1 MYIKEQTC
9 SQNRY
14 IQEVKNYCERDRAN
28 EDRMV
33 LELGKE
39 MKNGGMKE

>member
-1 MYIKEQTC
+1 MYIKERACPQK
-9 SQNRY
+9 RY
-14 IQEVKNYCERDRAN
+14 IQEVKNYCESARAN
-28 EDRMV
+28 EDRIV